1 MIVIKPKT
9 IKALK
14 NGLIKEA
21 DFAQELVENYSA
33 MDISKAFVELLA
45 MKEVV
50 TDTPIALNQDDYDR
64 VMKLFRVK
72 GLDVNGAPQSR
83 GRKKVVKD
91 IKGE

>member
-1 MIVIKPKT
+1 
-9 IKALK
+9 
-14 NGLIKEA
+14 
-21 DFAQELVENYSA
+21 
-33 MDISKAFVELLA
+33 

-50 TDTPIALNQDDYDR
+50 ADTPIALNQDDYDR

-91 IKGE
+91 IKGEVE